1 MIFMIHF
8 EKINLHKHR
17 PKRSM
22 PNDEME
28 KLSPKGK
35 TKYLPKSS
43 SQRLEDI
50 KCETI

>member
-1 MIFMIHF
+1 MIFMIHC

-17 PKRSM
+17 TKRSM

-28 KLSPKGK
+28 KLSPEGK
-35 TKYLPKSS
+35 KNLPKSP

-50 KCETI
+50 KRETM